1 MENNFIRSILQ
12 LVSNDELS
20 EENAYLLIKEYRAQ
34 VQGRETSGREC
45 QQSIAIV
52 GMACRFP
59 QADTKEELWDN
70 LMNSVD
76 GIRPLPASRQEL
88 MGIKADSAGE
98 NNYAV
103 AGYLDKIDQFDAD
116 FFHIL
121 SGEAKYMDPQQR
133 MFMQVGY
140 EAMEDAGYDEKL
152 IRNTKTGIYVGYS
165 EARYKELVDSN
176 ASVAF
181 VGNFPPVI
189 ASRLSYS
196 FGLRGPAVSVATAC
210 SSSLVALH
218 LACNALKMGECEA
231 ALVGGVTVASLP
243 PKVEEGGLG
252 ITSQE
257 GRSRSF
263 DDDADGT
270 GWGEGCGAIY
280 IKTLDKAVRDKD
292 HIYAVIKGSAINQDG
307 ASNGIASPNA
317 KAQTEVI
324 VQAWENAGIDP
335 LNIGYIEAHG
345 TGTKIGDPIE
355 IKGITN
361 AFKHYTDKKQFCGIG
376 SVKSNFGHLDSC
388 SGIAGLIKVIMALKN
403 KKIPPTLHFQTPNS
417 LMNLIDSA
425 VYVNT
430 ELSKWEKPEKA
441 LRCAGIS
448 SFGLSGTNCHV
459 VLEEYE
465 EKAKDSALHH
475 GYLIFTLS
483 AKSEKSLWSL
493 VEKYCCLLADGCEY
507 RLDEICYNLNVCRAH
522 YPYRI
527 AIPVESMNELKRKLE
542 LLKYKR
548 GAGIKDEHIYMNL
561 SGEDI
566 VPTAR
571 VQKIGNLSRLD
582 SLVAAEAVS
591 EFYTTGGDIS
601 WKVFYPEG
609 GCRKISLPTYAWD
622 EKSYWIHPAD
632 NTISRDFGLKPK
644 SVSNIEVVCQN
655 GALPTETEVKLA
667 QIWGKVLGLSVVDI
681 EEDFFMLG
689 GDSLLATDFVNN
701 VNKELGCKIH
711 LADFFTSPNIR
722 NISRKMSGSD
732 SSNTIRKTGIKPY
745 YSVSSSQ
752 RRQYILKQFAPDNL
766 GYNMPG
772 AIIVSGNMD
781 IERFKEIFQKLVDRH
796 EAFRT
801 CFDIV
806 GSHIVQRV
814 IDKIDFAVSIDE
826 TDEPDIND
834 IVRNFVKPFE
844 LDTPP
849 LLRVGLYKL
858 KSDLIGNKY
867 LFLFD
872 MHHIISDGVSM
883 EILLTEFMS
892 LYQGVKLPDLYLQYR
907 DYAEWQAGYLDNGG
921 LKSQKEY
928 WMRELEEHYKS
939 RTGEF
944 ELLCDFPRPMVM
956 TYEGAEVD
964 FLIESD
970 IADTLRTL
978 SAQNGGTL
986 YMILLAVYSVMLHA
1000 YTGEKNMI
1008 VGSLVAGRGQPGLD
1022 KIIGL
1027 FTNYLPIC
1035 IAVRENLSFME
1046 FFDYIIGKTV
1056 DAFEN
1061 QDYPFDRIVEDLKK
1075 ERDLSKNP
1083 IFSTM
1088 LVLHNQGLQNT
1099 TFYLE
1104 DMELNAFSWEKRS
1117 SILDLKLD
1125 IFQKVDGSLN
1135 CRFEYCVSLFRH
1147 ETVVMLASAFKR
1159 IISIITGSPHIK
1171 VKELPVFSEEERRAN
1186 AYRFMYKNLERQKQ
1200 CLLAYRKQQDVVA
1213 GEKMRTGDREYE
1225 IMKIELSEKEFHDF
1239 CQLAQENMVSW
1250 NTLLL
1255 ACYIMLLI
1263 QLTQRNDIFVGI
1275 LFSQQKWSYP
1285 VPLLVQREATASFE
1299 ELLKSVDSK
1308 FRETEKGLL
1317 DSFDVSFEV
1326 ADISRELFFMYDFL
1340 FRFNETD
1347 NGDESWADFGPDYQ
1361 TGNLLLGLSAAK
1373 NGGGLLIS
1381 FLQKKNLPEAQ
1392 SLHQFSY
1399 RFSKVL
1405 STLINNKD
1413 TER

>member
-1 MENNFIRSILQ
+1 MRSILQ
-12 LVSNDELS
+12 MVSNDELS
-20 EENAYLLIKEYRAQ
+20 EENAHLLIKEYRAQ
-34 VQGRETSGREC
+34 VQGRETSRQES

-52 GMACRFP
+52 GVACRFP

-70 LMNSVD
+70 LMNCVD
-76 GIRPLPASRQEL
+76 GIHPLPDSRLAL
-88 MGIKADSAGE
+88 MGINADSVGE
-98 NNYAV
+98 NDYAV
-103 AGYLDKIDQFDAD
+103 AGYLDNIDQFDAD

-121 SGEAKYMDPQQR
+121 PGEARYIDPQQR

-140 EAMEDAGYDEKL
+140 EAMEDAGYDEKF
-152 IRNTKTGIYVGYS
+152 IRNTKTAVYVGYS
-165 EARYKELVDSN
+165 EARYKELVDSH
-176 ASVAF
+176 AATAF
-181 VGNFPPVI
+181 VGNFSPVI

-196 FGLRGPAVSVATAC
+196 FGLKGPAVSVATAC

-218 LACNALKMGECEA
+218 LACNALKEGECEA
-231 ALVGGVTVASLP
+231 AVVGGVTVASLP

-252 ITSQE
+252 ITSHE

-324 VQAWENAGIDP
+324 VQAWENAGINP
-335 LNIGYIEAHG
+335 FNIGYIEAHG

-361 AFKHYTDKKQFCGIG
+361 AFKRYTDKKQFCGIG

-417 LMNLIDSA
+417 LMNLIDSS

-430 ELSKWEKPEKA
+430 ELSKWEKPKNA

-465 EKAKDSALHH
+465 EKSADSVLHH
-475 GYLIFTLS
+475 GYMIFTLS
-483 AKSEKSLWSL
+483 AKSEKSLWGL
-493 VEKYCCLLADGCEY
+493 VERYCCLLADGCGY
-507 RLDEICYNLNVCRAH
+507 RLDEICYNLNVCRTH

-527 AIPVESMNELKRKLE
+527 AIPVESVNELKRKLE
-542 LLKYKR
+542 LLKCRR
-548 GAGIKDEHIYMNL
+548 GTEIKDDHIYMNL
-561 SGEDI
+561 SGEEF
-566 VPTAR
+566 VPTDR
-571 VQKIGNLSRLD
+571 IQEIGNISQID
-582 SLVAAEAVS
+582 SLVSAAAVS

-622 EKSYWIHPAD
+622 EKRYWIYLGD
-632 NTISRDFGLKPK
+632 NSINRDFDLNSR
-644 SVSNIEVVCQN
+644 SVPNIEVVCQN
-655 GALPTETEVKLA
+655 EALPTEVEVSLA

-689 GDSLLATDFVNN
+689 GDSLLAMDFVNN
-701 VNKELGCKIH
+701 VNKELGYKIR
-711 LADFFTSPNIR
+711 LADFFTGPNIR
-722 NISRKMSGSD
+722 NISHKVSGHD
-732 SSNTIRKTGIKPY
+732 SSNKISKVGIKPY
-745 YSVSSSQ
+745 YLVSSSQ
-752 RRQYILKQFAPDNL
+752 RRQYILKQLAPDNL

-772 AIIVSGNMD
+772 AMIVSGDLD
-781 IERFKEIFQKLVDRH
+781 IERFKEVFQKLVDRH

-801 CFDIV
+801 CFDIE
-806 GSHIVQRV
+806 GSHIVQCV
-814 IDKIDFAVSIDE
+814 IDKIDFTVFIEETDE
-826 TDEPDIND
+826 TDVNS

-849 LLRVGLYKL
+849 LLRVSLYKL
-858 KSDLIGNKY
+858 KSDLIGNRY

-883 EILLTEFMS
+883 EILLTEFMN
-892 LYQGVKLPDLYLQYR
+892 LYQGIELPELSLQYR
-907 DYAEWQAGYLDNGG
+907 DYAEWQAGYLDNGS
-921 LKSQKEY
+921 LRSQKEY
-928 WMRELEEHYKS
+928 WMRELGEHYKS

-944 ELLCDFPRPMVM
+944 EVLSDFPRPTVM

-964 FLIESD
+964 FFIESD
-970 IADTLRTL
+970 LADILRTL
-978 SAQNGGTL
+978 SVQNSGTL
-986 YMILLAVYSVMLHA
+986 YMILLAVYSVMLYA

-1035 IAVRENLSFME
+1035 IAIKESLSFME
-1046 FFDYIIGKTV
+1046 FFYYIIGKTV
-1056 DAFEN
+1056 EAFEN

-1088 LVLHNQGLQNT
+1088 LVLHTQGFQNN

-1104 DMELNAFSWEKRS
+1104 DIEFNALLWERGS

-1135 CRFEYCVSLFRH
+1135 CRFEYCASLFRH

-1159 IISIITGSPHIK
+1159 IISIITENPQIK
-1171 VKELPVFSEEERRAN
+1171 VNELPVFNEEEKRTIAG
-1186 AYRFMYKNLERQKQ
+1186 RFMCKDLERQKQ
-1200 CLLAYRKQQDVVA
+1200 FLLDYKKQQDVVA
-1213 GEKMRTGDREYE
+1213 GKREESGGGEYE
-1225 IMKIELSEKEFHDF
+1225 TMRIELSKKEFYGF

-1263 QLTQRNDIFVGI
+1263 QLTQNNDILVGV
-1275 LFSQQKWSYP
+1275 LFPQRKWSYP
-1285 VPLLVQREATASFE
+1285 IPFLVQRKVTTSFE
-1299 ELLKSVDSK
+1299 ELLKCVDSK
-1308 FRETEKGLL
+1308 FREAKKNLFDL
-1317 DSFDVSFEV
+1317 FSDSSES
-1326 ADISRELFFMYDFL
+1326 ADISRELLSMYDFL
-1340 FRFNETD
+1340 FRFNERD
-1347 NGDESWADFGPDYQ
+1347 NADESWDDFSPDNQ
-1361 TGNLLLGLSAAK
+1361 TGNLLLGLSATK
-1373 NGGGLLIS
+1373 NEGKLLIS

-1392 SLHQFSY
+1392 FLRQFPY

-1405 STLINNKD
+1405 STLIKNKD